1 LLASLRDTRH
11 GIADAVPGTMLAF
24 PMSKSIPTALLLAAS
39 SLLAADSPK
48 TAAWATN
55 DFGIDLLAHAAKP
68 QENTALSPYS
78 IQIALA
84 MTYAG
89 AEGDTRQQMAKVLHY
104 PADEPDVWR
113 SFAALQNAITEL
125 TDRTAKL
132 AADSKKSGGPSE
144 PITLIVAN
152 RLFGQQ
158 EYDFQPDFL
167 TLLKETFGAPL
178 EALDFVKDPVAA
190 AKHIN
195 DWVEEQTRERIRDL
209 IPGNALNKDT
219 RLVLANAV
227 YLKAPWAHQF
237 NEKATEPRPFHLAD
251 GQSVDVPTMT
261 QKKSYGYA
269 KHDGFVAVALP
280 YSGGDLQLLVLLPDT
295 ATGLPNLE
303 SQLTPDLLMDCAR
316 LKSEDIVLYLPRF
329 KLEPPLFALRD
340 TLETLGMETAFDVPQ
355 GSANFNG
362 IAPRRPND
370 YLYIS
375 NVFHKTFVEVDEKG
389 TEAAAATA
397 VVMMRATAHFEEAK
411 PIEVRVD
418 RPFLF
423 AIQHR
428 PSGACLFLGRVVDPR

>member
-1 LLASLRDTRH
+1 
-11 GIADAVPGTMLAF
+11 
-24 PMSKSIPTALLLAAS
+24 MSKSIPAAMLLAAS
-39 SLLAADSPK
+39 SLSAADSSK
-48 TAAWATN
+48 TAAMSIN
-55 DFGIDLLAHAAKP
+55 DFGIDLLVHAAKP

-89 AEGDTRQQMAKVLHY
+89 AEGDTRAQMAKVLHY
-104 PADEPDVWR
+104 PANGTRVLR
-113 SFAALQNAITEL
+113 SFSTLQTEL
-125 TDRTAKL
+125 DELTNRTAKL
-132 AADSKKSGGPSE
+132 AANSKKSGGPSE
-144 PITLIVAN
+144 PITLTVAN

-158 EYDFQPDFL
+158 GYDFRPAYL
-167 TLLKETFGAPL
+167 TLLKGTFGAPL
-178 EALDFVKDPVAA
+178 EALDFAKNPAGAA
-190 AKHIN
+190 NQIN
-195 DWVEEQTRERIRDL
+195 SWVEKQTRERIRDL
-209 IPGNALNKDT
+209 IPANALNKDS

-227 YLKAPWAHQF
+227 YLKAPWANEF
-237 NEKATEPRPFHLAD
+237 NEKATQPGPFHLGD

-261 QKKSYGYA
+261 RKDSYGYA
-269 KHDGFVAVALP
+269 KHEGFVAVALP
-280 YSGGDLQLLVLLPDT
+280 YAGGDLQLLVLLPAT

-303 SQLTPDLLMDCAR
+303 SQLTPALLMDCAR
-316 LKSEDIVLYLPRF
+316 LKSEDILLYLPRF

-340 TLETLGMETAFDVPQ
+340 TLQALGMESAFDVPQ
-355 GSANFNG
+355 GSANFDG

-397 VVMMRATAHFEEAK
+397 VVMMRATAHFEGAK

>member
-1 LLASLRDTRH
+1 
-11 GIADAVPGTMLAF
+11 
-24 PMSKSIPTALLLAAS
+24 MSKSIPAALLLAAS
-39 SLLAADSPK
+39 SLSAADLSK
-48 TAAWATN
+48 TAASAIN

-84 MTYAG
+84 MTFAG
-89 AEGDTRQQMAKVLHY
+89 AEGGTREQMAKVLHY
-104 PADEPDVWR
+104 PANDPNVSR
-113 SFAALQNAITEL
+113 SFAALQNALTEVAN
-125 TDRTAKL
+125 RTAKL
-132 AADSKKSGGPSE
+132 AAESKKAGGPSE
-144 PITLIVAN
+144 PITLTVAN

-158 EYDFQPDFL
+158 GYDFRPAYL

-178 EALDFVKDPVAA
+178 EALDFAKNPADA

-195 DWVEEQTRERIRDL
+195 GWVEKQTRERIRNL
-209 IPGNALNKDT
+209 IPANALNKDT

-227 YLKAPWAHQF
+227 FLKAPWAQEF
-237 NEKATEPRPFHLAD
+237 NEKATQPRPFHLAG

-261 QKKSYGYA
+261 RKDSYGYS
-269 KHDGFVAVALP
+269 KHEGFVAVGLP
-280 YSGGDLQLLVLLPDT
+280 YSDGDLQLLVLLPDT
-295 ATGLPNLE
+295 AIGLPNLE
-303 SQLTPDLLMDCAR
+303 SQLTPALLMDCAR
-316 LKSEDIVLYLPRF
+316 LKSEDLLLYLPRF

-340 TLETLGMETAFDVPQ
+340 TLEALGMESAFDVPQ
-355 GSANFNG
+355 GSANFDG

-370 YLYIS
+370 YLFIS

-397 VVMMRATAHFEEAK
+397 VVMMRATAHFEEPK

-428 PSGACLFLGRVVDPR
+428 PSGACLFLGRVMDPR

>member
-1 LLASLRDTRH
+1 
-11 GIADAVPGTMLAF
+11 
-24 PMSKSIPTALLLAAS
+24 MSKSIPAAMLLAAS
-39 SLLAADSPK
+39 SLSAADSSK
-48 TAAWATN
+48 TAAMSIN

-89 AEGDTRQQMAKVLHY
+89 AEGDTRAQMAKVLHY
-104 PADEPDVWR
+104 PANGTHVLR
-113 SFAALQNAITEL
+113 SFSTLQTEL
-125 TDRTAKL
+125 DELTSRTAKL
-132 AADSKKSGGPSE
+132 AANSQKSGGPSE
-144 PITLIVAN
+144 PITLTVAN

-158 EYDFQPDFL
+158 GYDFRPAYFS
-167 TLLKETFGAPL
+167 LLKETFGAPL
-178 EALDFVKDPVAA
+178 EALDFAKNPAGAA
-190 AKHIN
+190 NQIN
-195 DWVEEQTRERIRDL
+195 SWVEKQTRERIRDL
-209 IPGNALNKDT
+209 IPANALNKDT

-227 YLKAPWAHQF
+227 YLKAPWANEF
-237 NEKATEPRPFHLAD
+237 NEKATQPGPFHLGD

-261 QKKSYGYA
+261 RKDSYGYA
-269 KHDGFVAVALP
+269 KHEGFVAVALP
-280 YSGGDLQLLVLLPDT
+280 YAGGDLQLLVLVPAT

-303 SQLTPDLLMDCAR
+303 SLLTP
-316 LKSEDIVLYLPRF
+316 
-329 KLEPPLFALRD
+329 AL
-340 TLETLGMETAFDVPQ
+340 LGMESAFDVPQ
-355 GSANFNG
+355 GSANFDG

-428 PSGACLFLGRVVDPR
+428 LSGACLFLCRVVDPR

>member
-1 LLASLRDTRH
+1 
-11 GIADAVPGTMLAF
+11 
-24 PMSKSIPTALLLAAS
+24 MSNCIPAALLLAAS
-39 SLLAADSPK
+39 SLSAADLSK
-48 TAAWATN
+48 TAASAIN

-78 IQIALA
+78 IQVALA

-89 AEGDTRQQMAKVLHY
+89 AEGDTREQMAKVLHY
-104 PADEPDVWR
+104 SADDTNVLS
-113 SFAALQNAITEL
+113 SFAALQSALGEL
-125 TDRTAKL
+125 TSRTAKL
-132 AADSKKSGGPSE
+132 AAESKKSGGPSD
-144 PITLIVAN
+144 PITLTVAN

-158 EYDFQPDFL
+158 GYDFRPAYL

-178 EALDFVKDPVAA
+178 ETLDFVKSPGNA

-195 DWVEEQTRERIRDL
+195 SWVEKQTRERIPNL
-209 IPGNALNKDT
+209 IPANALNKET

-227 YLKAPWAHQF
+227 YLKAPWAKEF
-237 NEKATEPRPFHLAD
+237 NENATQPRPFHLA
-251 GQSVDVPTMT
+251 GGESADVPTMT
-261 QKKSYGYA
+261 RQDSIGYA
-269 KHDGFVAVALP
+269 KLEEFVAVAVP

-295 ATGLPNLE
+295 AAGLPNLE
-303 SQLTPDLLMDCAR
+303 SKLSPALLMDCAR
-316 LKSEDIVLYLPRF
+316 LKSQDIVLFLPKF
-329 KLEPPLFALRD
+329 KLEPPLFELRK
-340 TLETLGMETAFDVPQ
+340 TLEVLGMESAFDVPQ

-362 IAPRRPND
+362 IAPRQPND

-375 NVFHKTFVEVDEKG
+375 DVFHKTFVEVDEKG

-397 VVMMRATAHFEEAK
+397 VVMMRATAHFEEKK

-428 PSGACLFLGRVVDPR
+428 PSGTCLFLGRVVDPR